1 MSITFPPVEA
11 YDFDK
16 DTANFPADVNG
27 KRIVCR
33 ISREALEDRFNGIG
47 ENILDCFREN
57 RAAIEMKARTLI
69 EKNRLESDGSIL
81 ILSND
86 I

>member
-1 MSITFPPVEA
+1 MSVTFPPVEA

-16 DTANFPADVNG
+16 DAANFPADVNG
-27 KRIVCR
+27 TRLICR
-33 ISREALEDRFNGIG
+33 ISREALEDRFNSIG
-47 ENILDCFREN
+47 EDILDCFREN
-57 RAAIEMKARTLI
+57 RTAIEVKARALI

-81 ILSND
+81 IRSND